1 MCRWTEKCRTLL
13 KKLRWSNWQ
22 FETCHIPTVQILH
35 PIGGRAVGGGRVVG
49 GALLLIVHNVLS
61 YHYLE
66 LHYYYIR
73 LIYPLPHYLYYYSAL
88 GPIDTVIKNYLNDSQ
103 PYTLIWVHSIIII
116 KCVRFATL
124 YSYLALYYY

>member
-1 MCRWTEKCRTLL
+1 MNLAC
-13 KKLRWSNWQ
+13 LRDG
-22 FETCHIPTVQILH
+22 V
-35 PIGGRAVGGGRVVG
+35 GGRAEGGGRVVGG

>member
-1 MCRWTEKCRTLL
+1 MNLAG
-13 KKLRWSNWQ
+13 LRDG
-22 FETCHIPTVQILH
+22 V
-35 PIGGRAVGGGRVVG
+35 GGRAVGGGSVVGGG

-73 LIYPLPHYLYYYSAL
+73 LIYPLPNYLYYYSAL

-116 KCVRFATL
+116 KCVRFSTL

>member
-1 MCRWTEKCRTLL
+1 MNLAC
-13 KKLRWSNWQ
+13 LRDG
-22 FETCHIPTVQILH
+22 V
-35 PIGGRAVGGGRVVG
+35 GGRAEGGGRVVGGGG

-103 PYTLIWVHSIIII
+103 PYTLIWGHSIIII